1 MAKSRGGFYLT
12 YPLRLTPQEHEQL
25 SQLREIYNIP
35 ASAVIRNMIELILK
49 DPNGYAAHEI
59 IIRTEKEGLKE
70 RYFLFRIIAMAL
82 QKIDKANLTE
92 AETKHLNELLT
103 EIAINIGQTTKDT
116 VFDLK
121 FDLEQVKKE
130 K

>member
-1 MAKSRGGFYLT
+1 
-12 YPLRLTPQEHEQL
+12 
-25 SQLREIYNIP
+25 
-35 ASAVIRNMIELILK
+35 MIELILK

-59 IIRTEKEGLKE
+59 IIRTEKEGLKD

-82 QKIDKANLTE
+82 QKIDKTNLTE
-92 AETKHLNELLT
+92 AEIKHLNELLT
-103 EIAINIGQTTKDT
+103 EMAINIGQTTKDT